1 MAKKFI
7 DKDGLRVLLQNVNSQ
22 LNTTKA
28 GLNSVIETNQS
39 VALKRVGAVESDL
52 GTTNDN
58 IDELDE
64 KIRKALGGHD
74 ATLSGSSIEMI
85 VGQAFAQP
93 DQDSVLEGA
102 TSVVQGLDMLG
113 RHCKSLSNRI
123 EDINTNATGVWYSAK
138 DGGFPNITKNTQ
150 MSDFSADMVNKLG
163 ENINNKLFF
172 LCDGRYMSVIEKHI
186 EGTGNMLELYI
197 QFFSESGKK
206 VTLAF
211 DYYKGTGVS
220 EVKDFVYGQ
229 SFPDASESE
238 AGFMSAAD
246 KKTLNALSKAKLF
259 KVEQSLPSTG
269 ETNTIYLIPVD
280 GESGRVNLFEEY
292 IYVDGKWE
300 LLGKFD
306 VENDTIT
313 KVAKGSDVNGSYI
326 TASTVVE
333 LAGDNTYNVSVSVD
347 DTLLDDV
354 VKTIDAIADE
364 EGNALLALTKLNGSV
379 ENISLSAFTMTEDE
393 VNDLCAEIFG

>member
-1 MAKKFI
+1 M
-7 DKDGLRVLLQNVNSQ
+7 
-22 LNTTKA
+22 
-28 GLNSVIETNQS
+28 
-39 VALKRVGAVESDL
+39 
-52 GTTNDN
+52 
-58 IDELDE
+58 
-64 KIRKALGGHD
+64 
-74 ATLSGSSIEMI
+74 
-85 VGQAFAQP
+85 
-93 DQDSVLEGA
+93 
-102 TSVVQGLDMLG
+102 
-113 RHCKSLSNRI
+113 
-123 EDINTNATGVWYSAK
+123 
-138 DGGFPNITKNTQ
+138 
-150 MSDFSADMVNKLG
+150 
-163 ENINNKLFF
+163 
-172 LCDGRYMSVIEKHI
+172 CDGKYMSVIEKHI
-186 EGTGNMLELYI
+186 EGTGNMLELHI
-197 QFFSESGKK
+197 EFFSESGKK

-347 DTLLDDV
+347 DTHLDDV
-354 VKTIDAIADE
+354 VKTIDATVDG
-364 EGNALLALTKLNGSV
+364 EGNALLAVTKLNGSV

-393 VNDLCAEIFG
+393 VNNLCAEIFG